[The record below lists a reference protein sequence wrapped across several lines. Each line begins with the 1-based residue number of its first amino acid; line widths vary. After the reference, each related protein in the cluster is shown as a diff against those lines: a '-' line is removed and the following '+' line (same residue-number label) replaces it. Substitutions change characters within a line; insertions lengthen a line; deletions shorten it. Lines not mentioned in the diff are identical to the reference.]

1 MIDSLST
8 ISRTLLILIKVVNPQ
23 KVAILTNVNI
33 RHSDFTGMKVIN
45 QYAKTEVS
53 IKRTIFQSAN
63 TKKKKKCRKSLTA
76 NTFKN
81 NLKYL

>member
-63 TKKKKKCRKSLTA
+63 TKKKKCRKSLTA